1 MAVTASSAFVLFIGL
16 IILYKKLIPI
26 SSQIDVVNATSK
38 LPVLEND
45 NNTSGDGYTMSVLWI
60 YL

>member
-26 SSQIDVVNATSK
+26 SSQIHDIDVVNATSK

-45 NNTSGDGYTMSVLWI
+45 NNTSGDGYTMSVL
-60 YL
+60 

>member
-26 SSQIDVVNATSK
+26 HDIDVVNATSK

-45 NNTSGDGYTMSVLWI
+45 NNTSGDGYTMSVL
-60 YL
+60 